1 MVLQCLVISKY
12 LLRYMCDVAE
22 DSIDQPNILISRR
35 SSNRYY
41 KSPPNRS
48 VTDLLRRRRWR
59 STRATLRCATSRSRQ
74 ALVGSI
80 TSRIALE
87 SHMAYSLAPGMHPC
101 LTVLTSPPALIVPTT
116 ARSPSSVETNHRL
129 KSTMSACGISLH
141 LRQVGTIVGS
151 MANHHQNPN

>member
-1 MVLQCLVISKY
+1 MVLQCLAISKY
-12 LLRYMCDVAE
+12 LLRYMCDIAE

-41 KSPPNRS
+41 KSPHNQS
-48 VTDLLRRRRWR
+48 VTDLLKRRRWK
-59 STRATLRCATSRSRQ
+59 STRATLRCATSRLRR

-87 SHMAYSLAPGMHPC
+87 SHMVYSLALGMHPC
-101 LTVLTSPPALIVPTT
+101 LTAITSPPALIIPTT
-116 ARSPSSVETNHRL
+116 ARSPSSVETNHRS
-129 KSTMSACGISLH
+129 KSTISACGISPH

-151 MANHHQNPN
+151 LANYHQNPN